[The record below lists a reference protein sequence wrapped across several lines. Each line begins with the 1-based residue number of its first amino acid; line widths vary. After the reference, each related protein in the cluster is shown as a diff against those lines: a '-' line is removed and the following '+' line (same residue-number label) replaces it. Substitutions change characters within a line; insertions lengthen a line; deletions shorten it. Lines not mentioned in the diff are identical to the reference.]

1 MAAEEGIDD
10 AIEEGD
16 EKDDAEGVKKVE
28 CRDGDFGGGEEG
40 REGEVHLTALVL
52 EGGAHLF
59 RIACLWVETC
69 D

>member
-1 MAAEEGIDD
+1 
-10 AIEEGD
+10 
-16 EKDDAEGVKKVE
+16 
-28 CRDGDFGGGEEG
+28 
-40 REGEVHLTALVL
+40 LTALVL